1 MSTASVGTATTSARR
16 TPLTVGFV
24 VINTLLLWLTT
35 AIAAVAWW
43 PIYQDVRFI
52 VVIGAATALGTLVAL
67 LGALFRW
74 RSYVVIL
81 VGFVVLLLTGVPL
94 AVPDQAIAGF
104 LPSFP
109 GILDLIAGIALG
121 WKQLLTI
128 ALPVGAYQA
137 LLVPPFVL
145 VLVSTVVALSVAL
158 RAKWGELAVI
168 PPIVVFLVGIAFG
181 PAAVAWPIP
190 AALGLLAV
198 VLLWLVWRRWRRRRD
213 SIRSLALAT
222 DPRAGD
228 IDAAFGV
235 RNLIAGGV
243 LLAVAATASIGA
255 ATVLPPSSERDVL
268 RTEIAQPFDPRDYP
282 SPLAGFRR
290 YLKDD
295 RADDTM
301 FAITGLPADQRIRI
315 ATLDSYDGVVYAVG
329 SDKVD
334 SASGTF
340 VRIPAGV
347 DQSGVDGTQ
356 VELEI
361 TVGDYTGVWLP
372 TVGQFES
379 VDFAGD
385 RSARLR
391 DAFYYNDTS
400 ATAAVIGG
408 LTAGDSY
415 RLDAVIPDQPT
426 LQQLGDVTPGSA
438 DVPRL
443 GALPDELAL
452 ALDGYVEGIADPGAR
467 LVAALSGMKEEGYIS
482 HGLSDEEPP
491 SRSGHAADRITEL
504 FTAPR
509 MIGDAE
515 QYAVAAALMARQLG
529 FPARVVFGFLPQ
541 GEGDTVNV
549 SGDDVTA
556 WIEVNTA
563 EYGWVTL
570 DPVPLERPIPEEEP
584 EDPNQVAR
592 PQSIVPPPPDRP
604 DANQDQSTPD
614 SEREEPD
621 SLDPVLQVILAVLRV
636 AGLVIAIAGVLTA
649 PFLFII
655 AAKLR
660 RRRLRRTAPDTLQRI
675 RGGWDEFADT
685 VVDHGYAPPAAATR
699 SELAS
704 VVGTLPS
711 RVLAAVADRAVFAPD
726 DPQQSDADHVWD
738 AVGELRAVLDG
749 NTNRRGRVKALISL
763 RSLGGYSVR
772 NLIKGT
778 RE

>member
-1 MSTASVGTATTSARR
+1 MSAPAPSRP
-16 TPLTVGFV
+16 PLGAGFIV
-24 VINTLLLWLTT
+24 VNTLLLWLTT
-35 AIAAVAWW
+35 AVAAITWW
-43 PIYQDVRFI
+43 PVYQDTRFI
-52 VVIGAATALGTLVAL
+52 VAVAAAVVLGSAVAI

-81 VGFVVLLLTGVPL
+81 VGFAVVLLTGVPL
-94 AVPDQAIAGF
+94 AVPGQAIAGF

-128 ALPVGAYQA
+128 ALPVGAYQS

-145 VLVSTVVALSVAL
+145 ILASSIVALSIAL
-158 RAKWGELAVI
+158 RARWGELAVI
-168 PPIVVFLVGIAFG
+168 PPIVVFLAGIAFG
-181 PAAVAWPIP
+181 PEKTLWPVP

-198 VLLWLVWRRWRRRRD
+198 VLLWLVWRRWRRRRET
-213 SIRSLALAT
+213 IRLLAVAT
-222 DPRAGD
+222 DPTAGEV
-228 IDAAFGV
+228 DASFGL
-235 RNLIAGGV
+235 RTLIAGGV

-255 ATVLPPSSERDVL
+255 AAVIPPSAERSVL

-290 YLKDD
+290 YLRDD
-295 RADDTM
+295 RAGDTM
-301 FAITGLPADQRIRI
+301 FTVSGLPADGRIRI

-329 SDKVD
+329 SDQVD

-347 DQSGVDGTQ
+347 DQSAVDGTP
-356 VELEI
+356 VELQVTI
-361 TVGDYTGVWLP
+361 DGYSGVWLP
-372 TVGQFES
+372 TVGLFET
-379 VDFAGD
+379 VGFGGD
-385 RSARLR
+385 RAARLR
-391 DAFYYNDTS
+391 DAFYYNGTS

-415 RLDAVIPDQPT
+415 TLDAVIPDQPT
-426 LQQLGDVTPGSA
+426 LQQLADVTPGSA

-443 GALPDELAL
+443 GTLPDELAL
-452 ALDGYVEGIADPGAR
+452 ALDGYIQGIADPGER
-467 LVAALSGMKEEGYIS
+467 LVAALSAIKEEGYIS
-482 HGLSDEEPP
+482 HGLSDDEPP

-541 GEGDTVNV
+541 GTGDTLTVH
-549 SGDDVTA
+549 GDDVTA
-556 WIEVNTA
+556 WIEVDTA

-584 EDPNQVAR
+584 EDPTQVAR

-614 SEREEPD
+614 SERDEPD
-621 SLDPVLQVILAVLRV
+621 SLDPVLQVILGVLRV
-636 AGLVIAIAGVLTA
+636 AGLVLAIAGVLTA

-699 SELAS
+699 SELAA

-726 DPQQSDADHVWD
+726 DPEPADADHVWD